1 MDSKYKVWFRV
12 GMEFEFT
19 EEELRRMYNGDVKPL
34 MYKIV
39 AENYTI
45 TGDTYAPDN
54 ECNEEVYALLGTY
67 EADGYRYAVDEIG
80 FEL

>member
-1 MDSKYKVWFRV
+1 MDSKKKVWFRV

-19 EEELRRMYNGDVKPL
+19 EEELRRMHNGDAKPL

-39 AENYTI
+39 TENYTI

-54 ECNEEVYALLGTY
+54 ECNEEVYALLGAH
-67 EADGYRYAVDEIG
+67 EEKGYRYSVDEIE
-80 FEL
+80 FYF